1 MKVEKYRVLGELI
14 ETNKR
19 QFVIP
24 VYQRNYD
31 WGKQHCKKLYD
42 DIISAYELDRFHFI
56 GSIVYVDQGEENKIY
71 RYLIIDG
78 QQRITTLFYCL
89 KLFLIQPKT
98 KILKKSLKI
107 FFLISTNIMT

>member
-31 WGKQHCKKLYD
+31 WEREHCKKLLD
-42 DIISAYELDRFHFI
+42 DIVSACQNDRLHFV
-56 GSIVYVDQGEENKIY
+56 GSIVYVDQGAENKIY
-71 RYLIIDG
+71 RYIAAMPYL
-78 QQRITTLFYCL
+78 
-89 KLFLIQPKT
+89 
-98 KILKKSLKI
+98 
-107 FFLISTNIMT
+107 

>member
-31 WGKQHCKKLYD
+31 WGKQHCKK
-42 DIISAYELDRFHFI
+42 
-56 GSIVYVDQGEENKIY
+56 
-71 RYLIIDG
+71 
-78 QQRITTLFYCL
+78 TL
-89 KLFLIQPKT
+89 
-98 KILKKSLKI
+98 
-107 FFLISTNIMT
+107 

>member
-31 WGKQHCKKLYD
+31 LEKQHCKKLYD
-42 DIISAYELDRFHFI
+42 DIISAY
-56 GSIVYVDQGEENKIY
+56 G
-71 RYLIIDG
+71 
-78 QQRITTLFYCL
+78 T
-89 KLFLIQPKT
+89 
-98 KILKKSLKI
+98 ILSRDI
-107 FFLISTNIMT
+107 RR

>member
-19 QFVIP
+19 QFIIP

-31 WGKQHCKKLYD
+31 WKKENCKTLFD
-42 DIISAYELDRFHFI
+42 DIVNAYTMDRLHFV
-56 GSIVYVDQGEENKIY
+56 GSIVYVDQGEESKIY

-78 QQRITTLFYCL
+78 QQRITT
-89 KLFLIQPKT
+89 
-98 KILKKSLKI
+98 I
-107 FFLISTNIMT
+107 FFAA

>member
-31 WGKQHCKKLYD
+31 WEKSHCKKLFNY
-42 DIISAYELDRFHFI
+42 SF
-56 GSIVYVDQGEENKIY
+56 SIPYPPPTK
-71 RYLIIDG
+71 
-78 QQRITTLFYCL
+78 TLFEPL
-89 KLFLIQPKT
+89 WFE
-98 KILKKSLKI
+98 
-107 FFLISTNIMT
+107 